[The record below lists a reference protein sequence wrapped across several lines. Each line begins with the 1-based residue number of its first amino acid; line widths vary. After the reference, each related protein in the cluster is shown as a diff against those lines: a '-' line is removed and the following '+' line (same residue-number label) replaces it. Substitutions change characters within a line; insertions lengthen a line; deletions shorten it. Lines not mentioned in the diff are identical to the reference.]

1 MITSISKSTRSALT
15 GGGLAGYKLVEYG
28 TAICRASVLEGG
40 APMVLGTSGV
50 KSNYAYKRGVADP
63 IFKDTGS
70 LIQYTNVLVGF
81 TDEDCKED
89 IAMRPYIILEDENG
103 DTVTIYGG
111 IVYRSIGYIAY
122 QNRKA
127 FTPGSAAYEY
137 VWNII
142 HYVYGK
148 QYDADYK
155 K

>member
-1 MITSISKSTRSALT
+1 MQGLRRVYADSSATDSIQLPYPVIDCDLSPT
-15 GGGLAGYKLVEYG
+15 GWEYFVGAQRVPAGSE
-28 TAICRASVLEGG
+28 T
-40 APMVLGTSGV
+40 PMVWE
-50 KSNYAYKRGVADP
+50 
-63 IFKDTGS
+63 S
-70 LIQYTNVLVGF
+70 LDSEVVS
-81 TDEDCKED
+81 

>member
-1 MITSISKSTRSALT
+1 MTIDRLEFGGDSHESSAHWFGMTRSDDASNSQF
-15 GGGLAGYKLVEYG
+15 V
-28 TAICRASVLEGG
+28 SVLTKD
-40 APMVLGTSGV
+40 MVWE
-50 KSNYAYKRGVADP
+50 
-63 IFKDTGS
+63 S
-70 LIQYTNVLVGF
+70 LDSEVVS
-81 TDEDCKED
+81 